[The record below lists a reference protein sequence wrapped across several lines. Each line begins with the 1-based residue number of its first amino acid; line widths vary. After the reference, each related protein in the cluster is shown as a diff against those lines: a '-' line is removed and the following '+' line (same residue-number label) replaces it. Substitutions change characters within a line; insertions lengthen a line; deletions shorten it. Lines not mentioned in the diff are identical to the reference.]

1 MSPCRRPLAI
11 LAAYLVVVLCQRA
24 NYPLTSDS
32 NCACY
37 QTNETA
43 TQFLSHHKF
52 FDFRSLPQ
60 YVHVPKPV
68 DDPALSAGVNVS
80 SDYFSSSNWTSW
92 WDIQTWNNSD
102 TLPQGNQTN
111 TTISDATVLMVNSP
125 GNIYLERNTDA
136 RPSSQT
142 YLTMRTVRHKNFQ
155 SAAEF
160 ESVVLD
166 FRYLSN
172 QGLPGRHHRHVH
184 LPPPAQD
191 MSKVQEADLEVR
203 TTDPQYSIQYTNQP
217 SWNDDGDVPGATQNI
232 SDPRHVDWGS
242 WQVHRMDWTPKA
254 SNWFVN
260 GKLLSTISFQ
270 VPRDGSQVI
279 FNSWSNGGS
288 WSGNMSLFTEAY
300 LQVQWIEIV
309 YNNTI
314 QLPPGQPYPGWPFPG
329 QPSTSCKSVCSIDH
343 TSVVGTPV
351 LITNPGIP
359 GNPGNP
365 GNPGGGNGYP
375 VRVYHD
381 DASTSA
387 KYGQCAG
394 KTWKGCTNC
403 AAGTTCR
410 FQNDYYSQCL

>member
-1 MSPCRRPLAI
+1 MLSSCRRIFTSWAVC
-11 LAAYLVVVLCQRA
+11 LVVGVVCQRA

-32 NCACY
+32 KCACY

-43 TQFLSHHKF
+43 SQFLSHHKF
-52 FDFRSLPQ
+52 FDFRSLAQ
-60 YVHVPKPV
+60 YVHVPQVV
-68 DDPALSAGVNVS
+68 DDPASSAGANVS
-80 SDYFSSSNWTSW
+80 SGYFASPDWKSW
-92 WDIQTWNNSD
+92 WEIQAWNNSD
-102 TLPQGNQTN
+102 TLLRGNQTN

-125 GNIYLERNTDA
+125 SNIYLERNTDS

-142 YLTMRTVRHKNFQ
+142 YLTMRTVRHRQFQ
-155 SAAEF
+155 SAAEI
-160 ESVVLD
+160 ESVALD
-166 FRYLSN
+166 YRYLSVRMKARTK
-172 QGLPGRHHRHVH
+172 GSPGAITAMFTYRN
-184 LPPPAQD
+184 AQD

-203 TTDPQYSIQYTNQP
+203 TADPKYSIQYTNQP
-217 SWNDDGDVPGATQNI
+217 SWNDDGDVPGSTQNI

-279 FNSWSNGGS
+279 FNSPV
-288 WSGNMSLFTEAY
+288 SLFSEAY

-309 YNNTI
+309 YNNTGPV
-314 QLPPGQPYPGWPFPG
+314 PPSQPFPG
-329 QPSTSCKSVCSIDH
+329 QPSTACKSVCSIDD

-351 LITNPGIP
+351 LITNPG
-359 GNPGNP
+359 
-365 GNPGGGNGYP
+365 
-375 VRVYHD
+375 
-381 DASTSA
+381 TSA

-394 KTWKGCTNC
+394 KTWNGCTRC